1 MKKRFLSLLLCT
13 VMTTLALT
21 GCGGSKS
28 AKVETDPSKQGK
40 VLNIYCW
47 NTEFQDRFEYFKK
60 SGKLPSDVK
69 VNFVIT
75 PNENNAYQNALD
87 AALLKQ
93 NEAAADDKID
103 MFLIEAD
110 YALKYVNSDYTLNV
124 KDIGLTDKDLSD
136 MYQYTKD
143 IASTSKGELKAVTWQ
158 ATPGLF
164 AYRRSIAKDVLGT
177 DDPDK
182 VQEALSTWDK
192 FNSVAEKANA
202 KGYKMLSGYDDAYR
216 VFSNN
221 VSKPWVDKNN
231 KIQIDDNLMKWVEQ
245 TKTYTEKGYNNKSSL
260 WDSTWAADQGPKGK
274 VFGFFYSTWGINFT
288 LLGNSLATPV
298 KEGGKEEIGRA
309 HV

>member
-1 MKKRFLSLLLCT
+1 MMKRKLTSLFLAT
-13 VMTTLALT
+13 AMVMTTLA
-21 GCGGSKS
+21 GCGNSGGKTA
-28 AKVETDPSKQGK
+28 AKVDTSEAAQGK

-47 NTEFQDRFEYFKK
+47 NQEFQERFEYFKK

-69 VNFVIT
+69 VNFVVT

-93 NEAAADDKID
+93 KDAAADDKID

-110 YALKYVNSDYTLNV
+110 YALKYVNSDYTLDV
-124 KDIGLTDKDLSD
+124 KSIGLTDNDLSD

-143 IASTSKGELKAVTWQ
+143 IATSSNGALKAVSWQ

-192 FNSVAEKANA
+192 FNSVAE
-202 KGYKMLSGYDDAYR
+202 
-216 VFSNN
+216 
-221 VSKPWVDKNN
+221 
-231 KIQIDDNLMKWVEQ
+231 
-245 TKTYTEKGYNNKSSL
+245 
-260 WDSTWAADQGPKGK
+260 
-274 VFGFFYSTWGINFT
+274 
-288 LLGNSLATPV
+288 
-298 KEGGKEEIGRA
+298 
-309 HV
+309 